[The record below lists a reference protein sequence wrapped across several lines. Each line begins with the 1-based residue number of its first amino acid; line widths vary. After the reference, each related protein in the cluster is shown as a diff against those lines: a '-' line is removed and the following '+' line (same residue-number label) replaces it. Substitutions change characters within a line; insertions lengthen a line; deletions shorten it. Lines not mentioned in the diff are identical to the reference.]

1 MSTTIRQQRVAGLL
15 FQELSI
21 MLASELQD
29 PRLGAITVT
38 GVVVSKDLRNV
49 KVFVSHDDPAIQPR
63 EVIRRLQHAMPYLRS
78 QVAERLTLRMVPEL
92 HFTYDDSPAKVG
104 RLDAIF
110 RQIAAERQ
118 GEEDAPAA
126 PAAAPAAQPGSGEPP
141 AQ

>member
-21 MLASELQD
+21 MLANELED
-29 PRLGAITVT
+29 PRLGAVTVT

-49 KVFVSHDDPAIQPR
+49 KVFVSHDDPAISPR

-104 RLDAIF
+104 RLDVIF
-110 RQIAAERQ
+110 RQIAEER
-118 GEEDAPAA
+118 GSEGSAPAA
-126 PAAAPAAQPGSGEPP
+126 PPAVQSGNSEPP
-141 AQ
+141 AE

>member
-21 MLASELQD
+21 MLANELED

-63 EVIRRLQHAMPYLRS
+63 EVIRRLTHAMPYLRS
-78 QVAERLTLRMVPEL
+78 QVAERLTLRVVPEL

-110 RQIAAERQ
+110 RQIAAERPS
-118 GEEDAPAA
+118 EAAPAA
-126 PAAAPAAQPGSGEPP
+126 PPAQADGGEPP